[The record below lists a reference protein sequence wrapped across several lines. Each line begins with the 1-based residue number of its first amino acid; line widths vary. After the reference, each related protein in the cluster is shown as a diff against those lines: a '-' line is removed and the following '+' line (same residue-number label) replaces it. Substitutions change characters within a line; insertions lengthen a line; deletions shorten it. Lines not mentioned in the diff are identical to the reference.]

1 MSKKWNKF
9 YTSRRKKV
17 DLAEFGLPEFW
28 VELYP
33 ITGYPRSIMKEFE
46 ASSKEEEKKEEE
58 NKEEGT
64 EAITTNLM
72 YKYCI
77 VAWNLT
83 DPDIEEEVQLPLPKD
98 NPGVID
104 RLPVDIVFWLS
115 KQIQVV
121 NDEALPPELRT
132 KTTSTS

>member
-46 ASSKEEEKKEEE
+46 VSSKEEE